1 MMSNTLN
8 NFNSE
13 KRFKAA
19 DYSNN
24 NLNNNNN
31 FINIC
36 LHLVCQTEE
45 KMRGGKHMKFK
56 KIFNYG

>member
-1 MMSNTLN
+1 MSNTLN

-31 FINIC
+31 FINC
-36 LHLVCQTEE
+36 
-45 KMRGGKHMKFK
+45 
-56 KIFNYG
+56 